1 MKTIAILALA
11 TLTLAA
17 APASHAAEYGY
28 RTVGYCAPYIV
39 CTKEVCRRT
48 VCQYA
53 YDHCGRRYSHQVVVV
68 TYANH
73 YSDGSTRTFIR
84 SFRA

>member
-1 MKTIAILALA
+1 MKTIVILALA

-17 APASHAAEYGY
+17 APASNAAEYRY
-28 RTVGYCAPYIV
+28 RTVGYCAPHV
-39 CTKEVCRRT
+39 VSTKEVCRRA

-53 YDHCGRRYSHQVVVV
+53 YDHCGRRYSYHVVVV
-68 TYANH
+68 TYASY
-73 YSDGSTRTFIR
+73 YSDGSSRTYTR